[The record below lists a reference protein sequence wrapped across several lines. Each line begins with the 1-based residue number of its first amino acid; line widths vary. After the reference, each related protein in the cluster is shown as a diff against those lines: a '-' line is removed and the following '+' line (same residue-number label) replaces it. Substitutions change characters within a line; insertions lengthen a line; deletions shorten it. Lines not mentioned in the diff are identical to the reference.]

1 MRKRP
6 TPIKLQQLPTIRRPG
21 CPQLWKQEVTLWHKF
36 SPRPPRNNV
45 LGALSRG
52 RPSKISK
59 ANKGVRA
66 VLKAKASDLIVNTPN
81 SVPLRAGWKLGPS
94 TLVARD
100 VFGLFRQSNHDQ
112 WHSGL
117 HGLSPC
123 LRHRSQN
130 LHSFLRYENQNL
142 LILIEFQLV

>member
-6 TPIKLQQLPTIRRPG
+6 TPIKLQQLPTMRRPG
-21 CPQLWKQEVTLWHKF
+21 CPQPWKQEVTLWHKF

-66 VLKAKASDLIVNTPN
+66 VLKAKASD

-100 VFGLFRQSNHDQ
+100 GFGLFRQSNHDQ
-112 WHSGL
+112 RHSGL
-117 HGLSPC
+117 HGLSPY

-142 LILIEFQLV
+142 LILIEYQLV